1 MIVSSGLVS
10 HHPSTVFHRA
20 PGFSLWTA
28 GILLRG
34 SAAYSIGGRE
44 ERMSAPSFQ
53 LIAPGTSYTLSPGAR
68 TGPWVEAWAAF
79 EPRAAWARMLRLPE
93 VLPGLHSVP
102 PGDSR
107 AGRRVLRAAV
117 EGIRLA
123 VQVPQ
128 WRKEISEST
137 LEQLLIGTQLL
148 LEQSHAGAGRG
159 VDERVRVVEAAVRLD
174 LGRTW
179 SVSQMAELVH
189 LSPSRFAH
197 LFANELGEAP
207 RAFLETV
214 RMERA
219 LELLFS
225 TNDAVQLISHAVG
238 FRDALHFSARFR
250 SRFGMSPSQYRL
262 HPSIPEPGGD
272 GTAPDAERRGQSQ
285 T

>member
-1 MIVSSGLVS
+1 VIVGSGLVS
-10 HHPSTVFHRA
+10 HDPSTVFRRA
-20 PGFSLWTA
+20 PRFSLWTA
-28 GILLRG
+28 GVLLRG
-34 SAAYSIGGRE
+34 SATYSIGGRE
-44 ERMSAPSFQ
+44 RRLGAPSFQ

-68 TGPWVEAWAAF
+68 TGPWVEAWAVF

-102 PGDSR
+102 LGDSR

-128 WRKEISEST
+128 WRKEISECA
-137 LEQLLIGTQLL
+137 LEQLLIGSQLL
-148 LEQSHAGAGRG
+148 LEQSPAGAGRG
-159 VDERVRVVEAAVRLD
+159 VDERVRVVEAAVRMD
-174 LGRTW
+174 LGRAW

-197 LFANELGEAP
+197 LFASQLGEP
-207 RAFLETV
+207 PWAFLETV

-219 LELLFS
+219 LELLLS

-238 FRDALHFSARFR
+238 FKDPLHFSTRFR
-250 SRFGMSPSQYRL
+250 IRFRMSPSEYRL
-262 HPSIPEPGGD
+262 HPSIPEPGEA
-272 GTAPDAERRGQSQ
+272 GTAPGR
-285 T
+285 